1 MRACFKIA
9 CLATAAAS
17 FATAASIPQSSPALV
32 TSVVRVDSRTGRL
45 VRGVVVSPGFLPKRP
60 KMEAESP
67 GASRVGKIVRK
78 LSMQYDLDPLLIH
91 SIIEVESNYNPFAV
105 SDKGALGLM
114 QLVPATARRFGV
126 RNPFDPE
133 ENISGGVRYLKYLSQ
148 VFPSDLRLVLA
159 AYNAGE
165 AAVTR
170 HNEVPH
176 YPETEQYVYRVGK
189 AYGKRRRAVRKAGW
203 TAPQS
208 SRASTGDTRPV
219 ELYVDAEGRLNLRTR

>member
-1 MRACFKIA
+1 MRTCFKIA
-9 CLATAAAS
+9 CLAAAAAGLAAAAS
-17 FATAASIPQSSPALV
+17 VGQSSPALV
-32 TSVVRVDSRTGRL
+32 TSVVRVDPRTGRL
-45 VRGVVVSPGFLPKRP
+45 VRGVAVSRGFIPRRS
-60 KMEAESP
+60 KMAAEAP
-67 GASRVGKIVRK
+67 AATPVGKIVQK
-78 LSMQYDLDPLLIH
+78 LAAQYDLDPLLVH

-114 QLVPATARRFGV
+114 QLIPSTARRFGV
-126 RNPFDPE
+126 RNPLDPE

-165 AAVTR
+165 AAVIR

-189 AYGKRRRAVRKAGW
+189 AYGERRRAARKTGW
-203 TAPQS
+203 TAS
-208 SRASTGDTRPV
+208 SSAPASTGGTRPV